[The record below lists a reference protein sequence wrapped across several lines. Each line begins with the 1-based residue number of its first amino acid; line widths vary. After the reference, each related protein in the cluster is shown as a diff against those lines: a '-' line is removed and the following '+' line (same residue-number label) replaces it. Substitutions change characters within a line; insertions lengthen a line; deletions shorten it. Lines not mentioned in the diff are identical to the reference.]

1 MAIED
6 EVRPGTHYPSGPER
20 QSYDTKRKRRA
31 TIWGLVFM
39 ACTMVGIVALTA
51 LLFNIMNQSFGYVA
65 VQNEIDPEFL
75 VMRELEKT
83 LLSAPNTV
91 SSEDDLVLADGVA
104 SDPYAIGYFGYAYFD
119 DQADRLRA
127 LSINGV
133 PPNTDSVHSGDYELS
148 RPLYIYTSAGIMEEK
163 PQVAAFV
170 EYYLANVNRIIEE
183 VGYFPVSQADI
194 DAGAQTVSEATK
206 EAELTGDSSQQI
218 RTAGSSTVAP
228 VTIALAEEF
237 RSAGHSGEIEVD
249 VVGTTAG
256 FQRFCV
262 DKDIDVANASRA
274 MNRLEME
281 VCRKTFRESPLELR
295 VGTDAIAVVVSH
307 ENDFLT
313 ELSQGEVQAIFAG
326 AEKWSDVN
334 DSWPDRPIKRYIPGA
349 DSGTLDFFVSEVFS
363 EVGLAD
369 LSKETQLEILASSV
383 SAGRMRALEA
393 QQPMAERSTAEITEL
408 LIGEVVKPSIVR
420 SWLFTDSILRK
431 DEILAEIAQI
441 PNGQM
446 HFQSW
451 ISWDFITSSRS
462 SDPGSAGVRTAI
474 LGSLWVLAVCILFSL
489 PLGVGAAIYL
499 EEYAVDNWFSRM
511 VDTNINNLAGVPSII
526 YGLLGLAIFV
536 ARPGTPHQW
545 SISGE
550 FGHGHGKRP
559 HSHFRRS
566 DARLADLTAD
576 HYQCARG
583 DSSRAEFSA

>member
-6 EVRPGTHYPSGPER
+6 SARSGTDYPGGPER
-20 QSYDTKRKRRA
+20 QSYDTRRKRRA

-51 LLFNIMNQSFGYVA
+51 LLFNILNQSFGYVA

-133 PPNTDSVHSGDYELS
+133 PPNADSVHSGDYELS
-148 RPLYIYTSAGIMEEK
+148 RPLFIYTSAAIMEDK

-170 EYYLANVNRIIEE
+170 KHYLANANQIIED
-183 VGYFPVSQADI
+183 VGYFPA
-194 DAGAQTVSEATK
+194 SEANINAGVVALT
-206 EAELTGDSSQQI
+206 EATTEVDTRQDTGEEI

-228 VTIALAEEF
+228 VTIALAEDF
-237 RSAGHSGEIEVD
+237 RSAGYSGEIEVD

-262 DKDIDVANASRA
+262 DKDVDIANASRA
-274 MNRLEME
+274 MNRLETE
-281 VCRKTFRESPLELR
+281 VCRKALRETPLELR

-307 ENDFLT
+307 DNDFLT
-313 ELSQGEVQAIFAG
+313 ELSQSELQAIFAG

-334 DSWPDRPIKRYIPGA
+334 AEWPDQPIKRYIPGA

-363 EVGLAD
+363 EVELAD
-369 LSKETQLEILASSV
+369 LPRETQLEMLASSV

-393 QQPMAERSTAEITEL
+393 QQPMAAMSTAEITEL
-408 LIGEVVKPSIVR
+408 LIGEAVKPSIVR
-420 SWLFTDSILRK
+420 SWLLTDSILRK
-431 DEILAEIAQI
+431 DEIVTEIAQI
-441 PNGQM
+441 PNGANALPELDLVGL
-446 HFQSW
+446 HYVIAVFGSW
-451 ISWDFITSSRS
+451 VSRCAY
-462 SDPGSAGVRTAI
+462 GHIGFA
-474 LGSLWVLAVCILFSL
+474 LGACCLYSV
-489 PLGVGAAIYL
+489 
-499 EEYAVDNWFSRM
+499 
-511 VDTNINNLAGVPSII
+511 
-526 YGLLGLAIFV
+526 
-536 ARPGTPHQW
+536 
-545 SISGE
+545 
-550 FGHGHGKRP
+550 
-559 HSHFRRS
+559 
-566 DARLADLTAD
+566 
-576 HYQCARG
+576 
-583 DSSRAEFSA
+583 FSAVRRGCSHLS